1 MISFH
6 VRRRERGRHR
16 LTICSEQQAQHWA
29 NCAVRFHDSP
39 SIRTKN
45 TSVTPP
51 ERTILD
57 KADSTTNLLTE
68 VKHTP
73 KGIVDPRATARRIRL
88 ATYPPDA
95 ALAPFVDYF
104 WVVQWNL
111 QDRAPE
117 TQRVLP
123 YPNAHL
129 VFEAGRTAIHGV
141 VRGAY
146 DRPLAGAGKV
156 LGVRF
161 APGGLRPFISQPLSS
176 FTDSTIDADTLLGM
190 PAAEAEA
197 LVLQRSDDRAMV
209 AQAQAM
215 LLAVLP
221 QSDDNALLAAR
232 LTAAVAAPHGPASV
246 AQWCE
251 QMAIGERRLQRLFA
265 DYVGVPPKWVIQ
277 RYRLQEAIWRLA
289 QPDAPDLASLAQ
301 ELGFF
306 DQAHFSGQFT
316 ALVGSTP
323 LGYRRAQLPGAG

>member
-1 MISFH
+1 M
-6 VRRRERGRHR
+6 
-16 LTICSEQQAQHWA
+16 
-29 NCAVRFHDSP
+29 
-39 SIRTKN
+39 
-45 TSVTPP
+45 
-51 ERTILD
+51 D
-57 KADSTTNLLTE
+57 KADSTTDLLTQI
-68 VKHTP
+68 KRAP

-88 ATYPPDA
+88 ATCPPAA
-95 ALAPFVDYF
+95 ALAPFVEYF
-104 WVVQWNL
+104 WVVQWDL
-111 QDRAPE
+111 RDRAPE

-141 VRGAY
+141 VRGAFE
-146 DRPLAGAGKV
+146 RPLAGAGKV

-161 APGGLRPFISQPLSS
+161 APGGLRPFINQPLSS

-190 PAAEAEA
+190 PSGRTES
-197 LVLQRSDDRAMV
+197 LVLQQLDDSAMV

-221 QSDDNALLAAR
+221 LIDDNALLAAR

-246 AQWCE
+246 AQLCE

-289 QPDAPDLASLAQ
+289 QPDAPHLARLAQ

-306 DQAHFSGQFT
+306 DQAHFTGKFT

-323 LGYRRAQLPGAG
+323 FDYRRAQLSGAG